1 MVHKVTGWF
10 SGYLLIRINGYG
22 SRRFVNLCRNHGIEL
37 WMIKRDGS
45 DGLLYCRIFLKDF
58 YKLRPLARKCKVW
71 PVVVGRT
78 GVPFI
83 LSEMYKRI
91 SFFAGVAVFFSL
103 LLFFASHIWGIS
115 IEGQSYHTKESLLKY
130 LEGKDVYGGM
140 AVKDVECSQI
150 REDIRHSF
158 EDIGWVSAQLRG
170 SKIFIKI
177 KEAQLVK
184 DKQEEEEPA
193 SLIAEDGG
201 IVISIVTSRG
211 TAKVR
216 AGDRVKKNKVLVS
229 GIDKIIGDG
238 DELIRK
244 RKVRAEG
251 KVVIESIKKYEDIL
265 EEDYLKKEYTGRDK
279 CIYNIELFGKNVFF
293 YNPLNNL
300 ETYEKCDIIREG
312 GQILPGL
319 SLRFP
324 AYFWKQCFAEV
335 KYTHAKY
342 SHKEAEALLNERFGY
357 YLRELEGLGYK
368 ITSAGL
374 SVKKSGMSYIASS
387 DVKVQKEQDS
397 YRKIN
402 KIKRGKEQNG
412 NNGNDN
418 RDTSGT

>member
-37 WMIKRDGS
+37 WMIRRDGS

-58 YKLRPLARKCKVW
+58 YKLRPLARKCKVR
-71 PVVVGRT
+71 PVVIERT

-103 LLFFASHIWGIS
+103 LLFLASRIWGIS

-130 LEGKDVYGGM
+130 LERQEVYGGM

-150 REDIRHSF
+150 RENIRHSF

-184 DKQEEEEPA
+184 EKQEEEEPA

-201 IVISIVTSRG
+201 TVISIVTSRG

-216 AGDRVKKNKVLVS
+216 VGDKVKKNKVLVS

-238 DELIRK
+238 DTLIRK

-265 EEDYLKKEYTGRDK
+265 EEDYSRKEYTGRDK
-279 CIYNIELFGKNVFF
+279 YIYNIELFGKNVFF

-312 GQILPGL
+312 GQILPEL

-342 SHKEAEALLNERFGY
+342 LLKEAEALLNERFGY
-357 YLRELEGLGYK
+357 YLKEQEELGYK
-368 ITSAGL
+368 ITSAEL
-374 SVKKSGMSYIASS
+374 VVKKSGGSYIASS
-387 DVKVQKEQDS
+387 NVKVQKEQDN

-402 KIKRGKEQNG
+402 KKRKKQNG

>member
-37 WMIKRDGS
+37 WMIRRDGS

-58 YKLRPLARKCKVW
+58 YKLRPLARKCKVR
-71 PVVVGRT
+71 PVVIERT

-103 LLFFASHIWGIS
+103 LLFLASRIWGIS

-130 LEGKDVYGGM
+130 LERQEVYGGM

-150 REDIRHSF
+150 RENIRHSF

-184 DKQEEEEPA
+184 EKQEEEEPA

-201 IVISIVTSRG
+201 TVISIVTSRG

-216 AGDRVKKNKVLVS
+216 AGDKVKKNKVLVS

-238 DELIRK
+238 DTLIRK
-244 RKVRAEG
+244 RKVRAER

-265 EEDYLKKEYTGRDK
+265 EEDYSRKEYTGRDK
-279 CIYNIELFGKNVFF
+279 YIYNIELFGKNVFF

-312 GQILPGL
+312 GQILPEL

-342 SHKEAEALLNERFGY
+342 SLKEAEALLNERFGY
-357 YLRELEGLGYK
+357 YLKEQEELGYK
-368 ITSAGL
+368 ITSAEL
-374 SVKKSGMSYIASS
+374 VVKKSGGSYIASS
-387 DVKVQKEQDS
+387 NVKVQKEQDN

-402 KIKRGKEQNG
+402 KKRKKQNG